1 MIGAIRLTNASAAT
15 EPRTYLAGDFLRKG
29 KRPYFAPRGV
39 FDYEAAAKKMGL
51 NPLQSHGVPQFPRA
65 NKAFAGGAVPAPKA
79 GKNSFNPYIQD
90 LNNQTKADYEKLL
103 SIHASTDDVAKSLLA
118 QQFAEKNRMQ
128 DLLEV
133 EALVLQ
139 GLTEEEANDYMR
151 QKKIKVIT
159 ENPNAARVRFHQG
172 RKNIIQ
178 DFARSRGYE
187 LPTEIPTEAGIVPT
201 EIHFSGKTELTIRRL
216 ADLFQQGKQEALKKA
231 QGPQY
236 HTSGNPIV
244 AMSNAPASS
253 YRANVL
259 PNVDGTNDRG
269 GLNHGDLPESEVDRQ
284 RRIFDRKTTKFEELN
299 EFEYNPSTRSKADKR
314 KDERLAS
321 RRGNRNITEE
331 TIAAMG
337 PPPRRLPREAHPQP
351 NRVSEIVGESLHN
364 RLDALQVPKGARP
377 STYRYISEN
386 IKEHGGSGGIGS
398 RHGLRAIPHSTEE
411 FERSLAKASS
421 REVSRDIINKV
432 AADVLGPRASARSQG
447 TESRRQAILN
457 ELMD

>member
-29 KRPYFAPRGV
+29 KRPFFAPRGV
-39 FDYEAAAKKMGL
+39 FNYEEAAKKMGP

-65 NKAFAGGAVPAPKA
+65 NRAFAGGAVPLPKV

-118 QQFAEKNRMQ
+118 QQFADKNRMQ

-187 LPTEIPTEAGIVPT
+187 LPTEIPTEAGVVPT
-201 EIHFSGKTELTIRRL
+201 EVRFSGKTELTIRRL
-216 ADLFQQGKQEALKKA
+216 AELFQQGKQEALKKA

-269 GLNHGDLPESEVDRQ
+269 GLSHGDLPESEVDRQ
-284 RRIFDRKTTKFEELN
+284 RRIFDRKTTKFEELG
-299 EFEYNPSTRSKADKR
+299 EFDYNPSTRTRAEKIDR
-314 KDERLAS
+314 QLAAIAGRSPRNYGTSGSNPVS
-321 RRGNRNITEE
+321 R
-331 TIAAMG
+331 
-337 PPPRRLPREAHPQP
+337 
-351 NRVSEIVGESLHN
+351 IVDESLNN
-364 RLDALQVPKGARP
+364 RLDALQVTPARAGA
-377 STYRYISEN
+377 
-386 IKEHGGSGGIGS
+386 GGGHREVQRVTGGDSAGSGS
-398 RHGLRAIPHSTEE
+398 RHKLPRVPIS
-411 FERSLAKASS
+411 FEDFRNSYEARKTAEG
-421 REVSRDIINKV
+421 RRDYVNKV
-432 AADVLGPRASARSQG
+432 AKDVLPPELLAGIKGGREATKDRYRAI
-447 TESRRQAILN
+447 EDVLN
-457 ELMD
+457 K